1 MGKKE
6 TVDVLV
12 EGGKATPA
20 PPIGP
25 ALAPLKV
32 NVGKIVAE
40 INEKTASFSGMQ
52 VPVKITVDT
61 ENGSYTIT
69 VGTPPVSSLLRKELK
84 VQKLATVN
92 EDKTRNLAGN
102 VTFDKIVA
110 IAKNKDSIYGD
121 LKAKVKQILGT
132 CTSCGVTVDG
142 KNAKD
147 VQKDVD
153 GGKYNSHFS

>member
-32 NVGKIVAE
+32 NVGKIVSE
-40 INEKTASFSGMQ
+40 INEKTAGFSGMQ
-52 VPVKITVDT
+52 VPVKISVDT
-61 ENGSYTIT
+61 ADGSYTIT
-69 VGTPPVSSLLRKELK
+69 VGTPPVSSLLRKELR

-102 VTFDKIVA
+102 LPLDKIVA
-110 IAKNKDSIYGD
+110 IAKSKDLIYGD
-121 LKAKVKQILGT
+121 LKAKVKQVLGT
-132 CTSCGVTVDG
+132 CQSCGVTVDG
-142 KNAKD
+142 RSPRD
-147 VQKDVD
+147 VQKEIDE
-153 GGKYNSHFS
+153 GKVKVE